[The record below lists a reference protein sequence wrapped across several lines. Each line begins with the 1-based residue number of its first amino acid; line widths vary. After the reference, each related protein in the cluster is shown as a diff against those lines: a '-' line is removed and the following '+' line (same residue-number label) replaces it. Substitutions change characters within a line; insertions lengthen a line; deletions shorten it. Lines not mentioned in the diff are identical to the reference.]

1 MKNLHWTFYGLPCVL
16 GLLACDG
23 QQYVSPD
30 TVALSV
36 TKDSTGAQR
45 VNVCNYVPIL
55 LGSEVKSRYVVEGDV
70 KATLTVTRDSCSVV
84 FEGTEVVEP
93 FVTPIADLEDAAQTA
108 PSPPAGY
115 TVTLSTGC
123 TPKE

>member
-1 MKNLHWTFYGLPCVL
+1 MKNLHWTFYGVPCVL

-23 QQYVSPD
+23 TQYVSPD
-30 TVALSV
+30 TVALSI
-36 TKDSTGAQR
+36 TKDSSGGER
-45 VNVCNYVPIL
+45 VYACNYVPVL

-93 FVTPIADLEDAAQTA
+93 FVTPITDLEDAPQTA
-108 PSPPAGY
+108 PSPPVGY
-115 TVTLSTGC
+115 TVKLSIGC
-123 TPKE
+123 APKD